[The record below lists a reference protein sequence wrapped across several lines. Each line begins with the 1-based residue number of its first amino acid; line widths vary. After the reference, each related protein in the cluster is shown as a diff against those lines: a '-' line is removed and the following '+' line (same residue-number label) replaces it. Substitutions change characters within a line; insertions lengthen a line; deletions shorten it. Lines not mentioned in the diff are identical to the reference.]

1 MIIHE
6 IEAKHILTKSKLPR
20 LADSHFREF
29 YSGTFLT
36 SDSNCCTVEPYVG
49 ISQNGRRTIMTTCRR
64 KTLCGF
70 PLVNLSVGIAIIG
83 VLIPLLLPAVQAAP
97 ELVDKPSS
105 ADIPRLLPRATPSVP
120 EGFTEVPYSEDHLV
134 PAPTD
139 LEKQQGFI
147 LFSRPITQAIH
158 HVSVPQDVERIE
170 ELSAFATLGEL
181 EPVNFAIYALRDMK
195 EVRVV
200 LSPLKN
206 DAGQEI
212 PADNLDLRLVTE
224 YPIGFPAYTSPQ
236 NTKTYRM
243 TPELLERVSVVESIP
258 SGESRRFWIIMRVP
272 ADAEPGQYR
281 GAVTMYDETNTQALR
296 IPLSLHVLGFS
307 LLRDPTRHYTA
318 YAYHSPRE
326 YFNTSG
332 ETLARYRLND
342 YKAMLDYGFDMMP
355 TVYLRAFPNAQGDFD
370 IRFQEPEII
379 DALLELGF
387 SGPIVAVDAGFSSFY
402 RKYVPGSTIESHFVV
417 NKYPETDDVYEKFE
431 KALRDFK
438 QTVDGK
444 YPEIIIGPID
454 EPSPA
459 SAEIAIKAL
468 QAVQKAGFRSYM
480 TVDSA
485 SPTAKTMR
493 EHNAVDIYCM
503 QPYSMSFDQV
513 MADTQ
518 HEYWL
523 YPNHNATEI
532 RDTTIMQKGGR
543 MTYGYGKWRSG
554 YKVTIPWHWRWVLNY
569 EDPFDYLRGRGMS
582 GSGNRMDEQGNV
594 IPAIYW
600 ECFREGY
607 DDYRYVSTL
616 QQLVV
621 ERENHPNQDCQRVV
635 AEARKFVEDLWHDI
649 EVQPKYLKTEFWDD
663 RQFDAYRWQ
672 TARFIEALLKY
683 PKVNDTVAPTV
694 IFDPSARSAT
704 AATEDLF
711 SSPNMEVFSLSENR
725 FAGWST
731 IEQEVSLTVEDSTD
745 LTPQRPILRTVFTVD
760 HENDGANSGG
770 QYPIS
775 WPGVSIS
782 IPNNTVSLSDYDYAY
797 FKVKVESNR
806 SETQDAS
813 TIVRIYA
820 RNHGTSARNDGNA
833 LYNLGGIQRK
843 WIPMTVPV
851 PEILANADSRSDS
864 SAFLQAFRFHLFE
877 NDYKHGTRMELDFAD
892 VSLLRS
898 KFPSV
903 ERVIVP
909 SLVRQGE
916 KCLGM
921 TIVLLGK
928 NSDEHTLTVKLVGS
942 DGAATET
949 QRVLSG
955 ERNYRVNLD
964 TSDVKAGIYLLRA
977 SITDRN
983 GTLLSELERRVE
995 VAERDY

>member
-1 MIIHE
+1 MLVKFMIINE
-6 IEAKHILTKSKLPR
+6 IEAKHILTKNNWNVQKRKRNIFFTNDASPKLAVLPVVFQ
-20 LADSHFREF
+20 LKT
-29 YSGTFLT
+29 Y
-36 SDSNCCTVEPYVG
+36 
-49 ISQNGRRTIMTTCRR
+49 SQNGRRTIMTTCSR

-70 PLVNLSVGIAIIG
+70 PLVNLPVGIAIIG

-97 ELVDKPSS
+97 ELVEKPSS

-120 EGFTEVPYSEDHLV
+120 EEFTEVPYSEDHLV

-147 LFSRPITQAIH
+147 LFSRPITQTIH

-170 ELSAFATLGEL
+170 KLSAFATPGEL
-181 EPVNFAIYALRDMK
+181 EPANFAVYALRDLK
-195 EVRVV
+195 DFRVTV
-200 LSPLKN
+200 SPLKN
-206 DAGQEI
+206 DAGREI
-212 PADNLDLRLVTE
+212 PAANLDLRLVTE

-243 TPELLERVSVVESIP
+243 TPELLERASVVESIP

-272 ADAEPGQYR
+272 VDAGPGQYR
-281 GAVTMYDETNTQALR
+281 GAVTMYDETNTLALR
-296 IPLSLHVLGFS
+296 IPLSLRVFGFS

-326 YFNTSG
+326 YFNTAD
-332 ETLARYRLND
+332 ETLAQYRMNE

-355 TVYLRAFPNAQGDFD
+355 TVYLRAFPNAQGNFD

-402 RKYVPGSTIESHFVV
+402 RKYVPGSTIESHFKV
-417 NKYPETDDVYEKFE
+417 NKFPDTDEVYEKFE
-431 KALRDFK
+431 KALREFK
-438 QTVDGK
+438 QNVDGK

-485 SPTAKTMR
+485 SPTAEMMR
-493 EHNAVDIYCM
+493 EHQAVDIYCM

-513 MADTQ
+513 MADTR

-554 YKVTIPWHWRWVLNY
+554 YKVTIPWHWRWILNY
-569 EDPFDYLRGRGMS
+569 EDSFDYLRGRGMS
-582 GSGNRMDEQGNV
+582 GSGNRMDEQGNI

-607 DDYRYVSTL
+607 DDYRYVYTL
-616 QQLVV
+616 QQRVV

-635 AEARKFVEDLWHDI
+635 AEARKFLEDLWFDI

-672 TARFIEALLKY
+672 AARFIETLLQY

-694 IFDPSARSAT
+694 IFDPGTRSVLV
-704 AATEDLF
+704 AADDLL
-711 SSPNMEVFSLSENR
+711 SSPNIEVFSLSDNR
-725 FAGWST
+725 FADWST
-731 IEQEVSLTVEDSTD
+731 IEREVSLSVADSTD

-760 HENDGANSGG
+760 HESGG

-775 WPGVSIS
+775 WPGVSVA
-782 IPNNTVSLSDYDYAY
+782 IPNNTVSLGDYDYVY

-806 SETQDAS
+806 SETEDAV
-813 TIVRIYA
+813 TLVRIYV
-820 RNHGTSARNDGNA
+820 RNHGSKGNNDGNVMR
-833 LYNLGGIQRK
+833 NLGGIQRS
-843 WIPMTVPV
+843 WIPVTIPV
-851 PEILANADSRSDS
+851 SEILASADSRSVSRD
-864 SAFLQAFRFHLFE
+864 FLQTLRFHLFE
-877 NDYKHGTRMELDFAD
+877 SDYKHGTRMELDFAD
-892 VSLLRS
+892 INLLRS

-903 ERVIVP
+903 ERIIVP
-909 SLVRQGE
+909 NLIRQGE
-916 KCLGM
+916 RWLGM
-921 TIVLLGK
+921 TFELLGK
-928 NSDEHTLTVKLVGS
+928 NVDEHTMTVKLVGS
-942 DGAATET
+942 DGAVATET

-955 ERNYRVNLD
+955 ERNYRMNLD
-964 TSDVKAGIYLLRA
+964 TSDVKAGIYSLRA

-983 GTLLSELERRVE
+983 GTVLSELERRVE
-995 VAERDY
+995 VAERDD